1 MVSSTLTPIF
11 KHIRYIP
18 YTGGNAP
25 KMKEYFTGTSKGVA
39 PQSILVLLLVTVSL
53 GAIAYSATQVN
64 NLLTLIVDNLFWF
77 LFGVVMIGASGV
89 FISQSI
95 KDKLDTNQTFLGV
108 AILLIMMIGIPI
120 AGLTI
125 DTVTSSY
132 QAEVE
137 VQVGQH
143 FAGVGNPELESLQ
156 VNNVEET
163 GLRIF
168 SLVDQ
173 QQACLGFCDEWEVD
187 IVMSCDGDKIG
198 EYTVAGVGSETT
210 SRTIGGLPTDAQCEV
225 QATPGTGVD
234 GGTKTAS
241 FITR

>member
-11 KHIRYIP
+11 KHIQYIP

-25 KMKEYFTGTSKGVA
+25 EMKAYLSKTRKGVA
-39 PQSILVLLLVTVSL
+39 PQSILMLLLGTASL
-53 GAIAYSATQVN
+53 VAVAYSITEFN

-77 LFGVVMIGASGV
+77 LFGVVIVGAVGV
-89 FISQSI
+89 FAGQAFTGELTSE
-95 KDKLDTNQTFLGV
+95 QTFLGIAV
-108 AILLIMMIGIPI
+108 LIIMMIGIPI

-137 VQVGQH
+137 LQVGQH
-143 FAGVGNPELESLQ
+143 FAGVGNPELDSLQ

-173 QQACLGFCDEWEVD
+173 QQACLAFCDEWEVE
-187 IVMSCDGDKIG
+187 MEMTCDGEKIG

-225 QATPGTGVD
+225 EATPGTGVD
-234 GGTKTAS
+234 GGSQTAS

>member
-1 MVSSTLTPIF
+1 MVSSTFTPIF
-11 KHIRYIP
+11 KHIQYILS
-18 YTGGNAP
+18 TGGKAP
-25 KMKEYFTGTSKGVA
+25 EMKEYLSGTAKGVA
-39 PQSILVLLLVTVSL
+39 PTSILLLLLGTISL
-53 GAIAYSATQVN
+53 GAIAYSITEFT
-64 NLLTLIVDNLFWF
+64 NLLTLIVNNLFWF
-77 LFGVVMIGASGV
+77 LFGVVMIGAIGV
-89 FISQSI
+89 LGSQAV
-95 KDKLDTNQTFLGV
+95 KDKLTSQQTFLG
-108 AILLIMMIGIPI
+108 IGLLIIMMIGIPI
-120 AGLTI
+120 AGLTL

-168 SLVDQ
+168 SLVNQ
-173 QQACLGFCDEWEVD
+173 QQACLGFCDEWEVEID
-187 IVMSCDGDKIG
+187 MTCDGEKIG

-210 SRTIGGLPTDAQCEV
+210 SRTIGGLPTDAQCQV
-225 QATPGTGVD
+225 QATPGIGVD
-234 GGTKTAS
+234 GNAKTAS